1 MKQFVIDGE
10 RFSDLAG
17 FYEYVGTVLCP
28 GFGWGKNLDAFNDI
42 LRGGFGAFE
51 YGEPIQILWLSSD
64 KSHNDLGS
72 KVPGHAQTQF
82 EMLVEIIQENDHQ
95 LIFK

>member
-10 RFSDLAG
+10 QFSNLAE
-17 FYEYVGTVLCP
+17 FYDSVGTVLCP
-28 GFGWGKNLDAFNDI
+28 GFDWGKNLDAFNDI
-42 LRGGFGAFE
+42 LRGGFGAFAF
-51 YGEPIQILWLSSD
+51 GEPIQIVWLASD
-64 KSHNDLGS
+64 KSLKDLCS
-72 KVPGHAQTQF
+72 KVPGHRQTQF